1 MTMPTMTTMVK
12 VLEIWRLARKL
23 RGHLGPALADGGRA
37 ACEVLGRYVPPAG
50 DRPEPS
56 EREQFWSAAGVRE
69 GMGAPPLGEVPATED
84 ERRAYEEGR
93 ALGALAKQAMS
104 IFAERVGDSLDR
116 RLAHG

>member
-93 ALGALAKQAMS
+93 ALGALANEAMTT
-104 IFAERVGDSLDR
+104 FVERVGDSFDC
-116 RLAHG
+116 RLAAR